1 MNQKLSDWASIAEII
16 ASVAVV
22 VTLIVL
28 IIGVRENS
36 NLVRAAA
43 YSDNLQSINNVS
55 AVVLSDPDAVRAYTA
70 MINGDVS
77 GLDDEDRMRV
87 LLIVLSMFRSYE
99 SAYFDER
106 YGLLGQQEWQRFG
119 GNICFFFGRG
129 LSAGL
134 DGPIRDAVTDE
145 FMAYVENQC
154 DD

>member
-1 MNQKLSDWASIAEII
+1 MNQKLSELASIAEII

-36 NLVRAAA
+36 DLVRAAA
-43 YSDNLQSINNVS
+43 YSDNLQSINNVT
-55 AVVLSDPDAVRAYTA
+55 AVVLSDPDAVRAFTA
-70 MINGDVS
+70 LISGNIA

-99 SAYFDER
+99 SAFFNER
-106 YGLLGQQEWQRFG
+106 YGLLGEQEWERFG
-119 GNICFFFGRG
+119 TNICIFLDRG

-134 DGPIRDAVTDE
+134 DGPIRDTITDE

-154 DD
+154 AD